1 MRLGLCAGKGYG
13 KGRRE
18 EGREEREHMSGGR
31 VNSST
36 LSPADSG
43 RLVTFFALVS
53 LSVKCDVSDDDS
65 FYVTDL

>member
-13 KGRRE
+13 KARRE

-36 LSPADSG
+36 LNPADSG
-43 RLVTFFALVS
+43 RLLYFLCLGFLV
-53 LSVKCDVSDDDS
+53 CEMQC
-65 FYVTDL
+65 